1 MASAVSIPTI
11 DLSTFFLNEED
22 REGKKKVT
30 DIIKQACSE
39 YGLFQVVNHG
49 VPIDFIHQAMEL
61 SLFCWQEFFDQ
72 PWWIFCWVIV
82 TSQDPTVLSLI
93 FQDDAGGLEVLIDR
107 EWIPVT
113 PTEGALVFHISDV
126 LQVTK
131 KLLINKSY
139 KMKCFRFDCINFILA
154 NCLNVCMANW
164 QVLTNDR
171 FVSHFHQVVRP
182 KGKSRNVFVFFYN
195 LNGDKWVELLPQFS
209 KEIGEPP
216 KYRRFQYKDYFGVR
230 VKEKLNPPARHEDK
244 TTLITFASAT

>member
-1 MASAVSIPTI
+1 MEGILNDFLGLPPNFLKDYNNDRCLDI
-11 DLSTFFLNEED
+11 LLSYRYFPATETED
-22 REGKKKVT
+22 NG
-30 DIIKQACSE
+30 A
-39 YGLFQVVNHG
+39 
-49 VPIDFIHQAMEL
+49 
-61 SLFCWQEFFDQ
+61 
-72 PWWIFCWVIV
+72 
-82 TSQDPTVLSLI
+82 TSHQDPAVLSLI

-195 LNGDKWVELLPQFS
+195 LNGDKWVEPLPQFS

-230 VKEKLNPPARHEDK
+230 VKEKLNPPARHEDN